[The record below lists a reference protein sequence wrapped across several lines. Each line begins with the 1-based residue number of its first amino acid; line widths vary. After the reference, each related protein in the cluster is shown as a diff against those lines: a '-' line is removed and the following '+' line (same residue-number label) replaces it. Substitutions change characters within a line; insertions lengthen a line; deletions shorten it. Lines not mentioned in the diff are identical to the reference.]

1 MMLGP
6 AVKRFSVLLRH
17 ESKYTIRRFAL
28 LPIALLSLPVA
39 AQANAEAA
47 WSALKQ
53 GGHVLL
59 LRHTETAPGIGDPPG
74 YRLDDCKTQR
84 NLSTAGRAQARAWG
98 KAFADNG
105 IQTSGV
111 FSSVWCRC
119 VDTAVLAFGKADTW
133 PALNSHFDS
142 GSGDL
147 QAQQVRGGLTA
158 RMKPG
163 KTLVLVT
170 HQVNIT
176 ELTGR
181 TPAMGEAVVA
191 RVAHSTDLS
200 QPPQLD
206 IVGML
211 KLP

>member
-1 MMLGP
+1 MNHRILHQF
-6 AVKRFSVLLRH
+6 VWVSVVWL
-17 ESKYTIRRFAL
+17 
-28 LPIALLSLPVA
+28 VA
-39 AQANAEAA
+39 QSSVHASTDAP

-53 GGHVLL
+53 GGHVFL
-59 LRHTETAPGIGDPPG
+59 LRHTETVPGIGDPPG

-84 NLSTAGRAQARAWG
+84 NLSAAGRAQARAWG

-105 IQTSGV
+105 VQTSDV

-133 PALNSHFDS
+133 PALNSHFDT
-142 GSGDL
+142 GSGEI
-147 QAQQVRGGLTA
+147 QAEQVRGGITT

-176 ELTGR
+176 ALTGR

-191 RVAHSTDLS
+191 RVVQSADKSK
-200 QPPQLD
+200 PPRLD
-206 IVGML
+206 VVGML
-211 KLP
+211 KLPSLKLPSLKLP

>member
-1 MMLGP
+1 MN
-6 AVKRFSVLLRH
+6 RSIWSVFVWAGVCWLA
-17 ESKYTIRRFAL
+17 AL
-28 LPIALLSLPVA
+28 STAY
-39 AQANAEAA
+39 ANADAS

-53 GGHVLL
+53 GGHVFL
-59 LRHTETAPGIGDPPG
+59 LRHTETVPGIGDPPG

-84 NLSTAGRAQARAWG
+84 NLSAAGRAQARAWG

-105 IQTSGV
+105 VQTSGV

-119 VDTAVLAFGKADTW
+119 VDTAVLAFGKTETW

-142 GSGDL
+142 GSGDM
-147 QAQQVRGGLTA
+147 QAQQVLGGISV

-176 ELTGR
+176 ALTGR

-191 RVAHSTDLS
+191 RVLLSADRS
-200 QPPQLD
+200 QPPRLEV
-206 IVGML
+206 VGMVR
-211 KLP
+211 LP

>member
-1 MMLGP
+1 MTILPAINKRATLFRDESRRALG
-6 AVKRFSVLLRH
+6 L
-17 ESKYTIRRFAL
+17 FAF
-28 LPIALLSLPVA
+28 LPIAFLSFSAP
-39 AQANAEAA
+39 AQANSEAV

-53 GGHVLL
+53 GGHVFL
-59 LRHTETAPGIGDPPG
+59 LRHTETVPGIGDPPG

-84 NLSTAGRAQARAWG
+84 NLSAAGRAQARAWG
-98 KAFADNG
+98 KAFSENG
-105 IQTSGV
+105 VQTSGV

-119 VDTAVLAFGKADTW
+119 VDTAVLAFGKADKW
-133 PALNSHFDS
+133 PALNSHFDT
-142 GSGDL
+142 GSGDS
-147 QAQQVRGGLTA
+147 QAQQVLGGITA

-176 ELTGR
+176 ALTGR

-191 RVAHSTDLS
+191 RVVLSADKS

-206 IVGML
+206 VVGML